1 MYPKRRKNQL
11 GGEIEKNYN
20 EFIKK
25 NTENRR

>member
-11 GGEIEKNYN
+11 GGEIKKTYN